1 MKTTSTSRFVM
12 RTAVM
17 LLGGVLAAGLA
28 GAAGGA
34 PAGGE
39 RASAKKAPATTKKAA
54 TPRKAA
60 KASQVRGRQAPRAV
74 QPSRFEG
81 EYRARAMKVGAI
93 GDNLGLK
100 SNVALVIDQTTGELV
115 FSKNVDDVHPIASI
129 TKLMT
134 ALVILDAQLPLAERV
149 DITAEDIDTER
160 GSRSRLKIGA
170 EFSRDDLLHL
180 ALMSSENRAAHALG
194 RSYPGGM
201 AAFVEAMNAKAFAL
215 GMGRTRFVDPTG
227 LSSANVSTAADLV
240 KLVHE
245 THRQPLIRQYSTSPN
260 HQVTI
265 AGRPARFN
273 NTNRLVSSET
283 WDIGLSKTGFINEA
297 GRCLVMQ
304 AKIQGRPLVIVLL
317 DSWGKLSRIG
327 DANRIKKWL
336 TSSVQSGAL
345 PG

>member
-1 MKTTSTSRFVM
+1 MKHTSPSRIVL
-12 RTAVM
+12 RTFAL
-17 LLGGVLAAGLA
+17 LLGGVLAAALASTA
-28 GAAGGA
+28 GAA
-34 PAGGE
+34 PTGGE
-39 RASAKKAPATTKKAA
+39 RASAKKTSATKKAA
-54 TPRKAA
+54 TSRKAA
-60 KASQVRGRQAPRAV
+60 KPAQVRGRQAPRAV

-134 ALVILDAQLPLAERV
+134 ALVILDAQLPLTERV
-149 DITAEDIDTER
+149 DITAEDVDTER

-227 LSSANVSTAADLV
+227 LSSANVSTASDLV

-245 THRQPLIRQYSTSPN
+245 THRQPLIRQYSTSTN

-265 AGRPARFN
+265 AGRLASFN

-336 TSSVQSGAL
+336 TSSGENAASAG
-345 PG
+345 

>member
-1 MKTTSTSRFVM
+1 MKHTSTSRIVL
-12 RTAVM
+12 RSAAW
-17 LLGGVLAAGLA
+17 LLGGMLAAGLA
-28 GAAGGA
+28 GVAGA
-34 PAGGE
+34 TPTGGE
-39 RASAKKAPATTKKAA
+39 RAAAKKTSVSKKAA
-54 TPRKAA
+54 TSRKAA
-60 KASQVRGRQAPRAV
+60 KPSQLRGRQAPRAV

-81 EYRARAMKVGAI
+81 EYRARAIKVGAI

-201 AAFVEAMNAKAFAL
+201 PAFVDAMNAKALAL

-227 LSSANVSTAADLV
+227 LSSANVSTASDLV

-297 GRCLVMQ
+297 GRGLVMQ

-336 TSSVQSGAL
+336 TSSVGSGPL
-345 PG
+345 SG

>member
-1 MKTTSTSRFVM
+1 
-12 RTAVM
+12 
-17 LLGGVLAAGLA
+17 
-28 GAAGGA
+28 
-34 PAGGE
+34 
-39 RASAKKAPATTKKAA
+39 
-54 TPRKAA
+54 
-60 KASQVRGRQAPRAV
+60 
-74 QPSRFEG
+74 
-81 EYRARAMKVGAI
+81 
-93 GDNLGLK
+93 
-100 SNVALVIDQTTGELV
+100 
-115 FSKNVDDVHPIASI
+115 
-129 TKLMT
+129 
-134 ALVILDAQLPLAERV
+134 
-149 DITAEDIDTER
+149 
-160 GSRSRLKIGA
+160 
-170 EFSRDDLLHL
+170 
-180 ALMSSENRAAHALG
+180 MSSENRAAHALG

-201 AAFVEAMNAKAFAL
+201 AAFVEAMNAKALAL
-215 GMGRTRFVDPTG
+215 GMVRTRFVDPTG
-227 LSSANVSTAADLV
+227 LSSANVSTASDLV

-265 AGRPARFN
+265 AGRPAKFN

-336 TSSVQSGAL
+336 TSSVESGAS